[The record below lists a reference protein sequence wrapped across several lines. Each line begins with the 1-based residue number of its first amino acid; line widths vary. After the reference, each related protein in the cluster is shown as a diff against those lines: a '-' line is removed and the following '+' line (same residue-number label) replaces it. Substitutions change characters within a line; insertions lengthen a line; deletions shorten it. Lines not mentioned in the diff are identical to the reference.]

1 MSGFK
6 NPIIISVEGNIGSGK
21 STLVDRLKHL
31 YQDKDDIY
39 FLQEPVDTWN
49 TITDENGVTILEK
62 YYENQEKYAFSF
74 QMMAYISRIS
84 ILRQAIKNSNAKVI
98 ITERCV
104 YTDSNVFAKMLYD
117 TKKIEEIEYC
127 IYKKWF
133 DEFVEDFPIQNVI
146 YVKTEASVALGRV
159 IKRNRQGET
168 IPIEYLKSCHDYHED
183 WLMCQNNISV
193 LTLDGNTDT
202 DENPAIVVEWLNEI
216 NRFIA
221 KSITVSESNTFSNEE
236 YTEIAI

>member
-1 MSGFK
+1 MSGVK
-6 NPIIISVEGNIGSGK
+6 NPIIISIEGNIGSGK

-31 YQDKDDIY
+31 YQSKDDIF

-49 TITDENGVTILEK
+49 TITDENGITILEK
-62 YYENQEKYAFSF
+62 YYENQEKYAFPF

-104 YTDSNVFAKMLYD
+104 FTDSNVFAKMLYD
-117 TKKIEEIEYC
+117 TKKIEPIEYC
-127 IYKKWF
+127 IYRKWF
-133 DEFVEDFPIQNVI
+133 DEFVEDFPIKNVI
-146 YVKTEASVALGRV
+146 YVKTDPSIALERV
-159 IKRNRQGET
+159 IKRNRLGET
-168 IPIEYLKSCHDYHED
+168 IPIEYLATCHQYHED
-183 WLMCQNNISV
+183 WLLGQDNISV

-202 DENPAIVVEWLNEI
+202 DESPAIIMDWLNEI

-221 KSITVSESNTFSNEE
+221 KSINTNTNTITNNIFQKSSM
-236 YTEIAI
+236 